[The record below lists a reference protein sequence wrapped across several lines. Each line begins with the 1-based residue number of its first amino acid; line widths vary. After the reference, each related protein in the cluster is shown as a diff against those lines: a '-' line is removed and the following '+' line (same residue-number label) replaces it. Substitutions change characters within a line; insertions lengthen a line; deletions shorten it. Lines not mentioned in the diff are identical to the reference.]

1 MDNHSFQITPFNIRK
16 GNDVN
21 FNGISYSI
29 IHKKGS
35 NQEMYCI
42 TGGQLHR
49 ILTDQFQ
56 SIDVLQW
63 QHFVNDNGE
72 YKKITRLMLGSN
84 RLICSRDS
92 YRGLRGCGPKL
103 GYGILNDSI
112 VLPILEVEKVKFLS
126 IAMNLHDDTDDLYD
140 VYFPLS
146 AEDASSI
153 IEILNFDLESG
164 FDNELTLL
172 KISDNATIKVISDLS
187 IFNGDERVFRSVL
200 ENS

>member
-1 MDNHSFQITPFNIRK
+1 
-16 GNDVN
+16 
-21 FNGISYSI
+21 
-29 IHKKGS
+29 
-35 NQEMYCI
+35 
-42 TGGQLHR
+42 
-49 ILTDQFQ
+49 
-56 SIDVLQW
+56 
-63 QHFVNDNGE
+63 
-72 YKKITRLMLGSN
+72 MLGSN